1 MGNFGPTTIV
11 GDEIMSHTTQLRD
24 GWIAMYDGPVD
35 DESGIEF
42 KRIDENGKCYEWC
55 NMKYHII
62 RDFFAEQIG
71 YDLESLFDDVD
82 AAGLI
87 DNLIKAKQKQEADFP
102 KDEPDDLDM
111 PPGEITH
118 TLDGGPVNM
127 VLPRT
132 NPFPIKATLHFT
144 NIYQYNVFMKWVR
157 DINKHYVVIEK
168 DM

>member
-1 MGNFGPTTIV
+1 
-11 GDEIMSHTTQLRD
+11 MSITTQLKG
-24 GWIAMYDGPVD
+24 GWIAISDGYKLD
-35 DESGIEF
+35 NNSWISFRRTNESGVSTNIEIPYGAI
-42 KRIDENGKCYEWC
+42 K
-55 NMKYHII
+55 
-62 RDFFAEQIG
+62 DFFAEQIG
-71 YDLESLFDDVD
+71 CDLEGLFEDAD

-118 TLDGGPVNM
+118 TLDGEPVNM

-144 NIYQYNVFMKWVR
+144 TIYQYNVFMKWVR

-168 DM
+168 DI